1 MKRFCTAV
9 LSVLLSAHAGAQ
21 EGAGVPGQLMPSGPQ
36 QATLPQAGQWVSS
49 GTQAPGQ
56 PQAQVA
62 AGAQQQLQAAFPQ
75 SAYGAQNYPVA
86 AAGQVPGYTPPSS
99 FPAAPS
105 AAPSADDGTRGL
117 FPPKKMTAL
126 EVVQE
131 QKFPLTPDEIRSA
144 RVMYEEGREAK
155 AYQPLRGLPR
165 ISSVSVDLAPG
176 ASMPVARIL
185 PGTPGTILFI
195 DSTGAPW
202 PIMAPPI
209 ISNESL
215 FKSEWLKDTH
225 VLVISSLSP
234 YEVGTVTVF
243 LKGLPTPVVVQ
254 LVAGEEGTQDS
265 VRVTDVRLDVRVPG
279 RGPNAK
285 APVFGPGKIEL
296 HDDTIQAVL
305 DGVGVAGA
313 KTLKLIGSVPAG
325 TEVYQL
331 DQQLYV
337 RTTYD
342 IKSPFDQTVSSANGT
357 RVYRMPLTPYVT
369 FSDMGRSVTVQ
380 IELL

>member
-1 MKRFCTAV
+1 MKRIFTVA
-9 LSVLLSAHAGAQ
+9 LSVLLSAQAAAQDVVGATAQ
-21 EGAGVPGQLMPSGPQ
+21 PGPPSAQSSMPTQS
-36 QATLPQAGQWVSS
+36 GQWVSS
-49 GTQAPGQ
+49 GVQGGGM
-56 PQAQVA
+56 PQAQVQ
-62 AGAQQQLQAAFPQ
+62 AGAQQQLQQAFPQ
-75 SAYGAQNYPVA
+75 SAYGAQNYPVNA
-86 AAGQVPGYTPPSS
+86 AMQTPGFPPQGS
-99 FPAAPS
+99 FPAAPGVS
-105 AAPSADDGTRGL
+105 SSPDDGTRGL
-117 FPPKKMTAL
+117 FPPKKPTAL
-126 EVVQE
+126 EVVKE

-155 AYQPLRGLPR
+155 AYQPLRGMPR

-176 ASMPVARIL
+176 SSMPVARIL

-195 DSTGAPW
+195 DATGAPW

-225 VLVISSLSP
+225 IVVISSLSP

-243 LKGLPTPVVVQ
+243 LAGLPTPVVVQ
-254 LVAGEEGTQDS
+254 LVAGEEGTQDA

-296 HDDTIQAVL
+296 HDDTLQAVL

-313 KTLKLIGSVPAG
+313 KSLKLVGNVPAG
-325 TEVYQL
+325 TQVYQL
-331 DQQLYV
+331 EQQLFV

-342 IKSPFDQTVSSANGT
+342 IKSPFEQTVSSANGT
-357 RVYRMPLTPYVT
+357 RVYRMPLTPYLT